1 MVSMR
6 LRAISVSVLLVLFAA
21 FTVRETRCGSECQ
34 AAAALFAA
42 NARSVQQAEAAMP
55 GMEDCPMAKSRVAG
69 DGISVVNACTLRMTH
84 APEAAQAE
92 EHFRAPEFSF
102 ASVDNAGAAWR
113 LQNSSA
119 IEAAAFDVSPPGRP
133 SAVVSLQTTRRI

>member
-1 MVSMR
+1 MVNMR
-6 LRAISVSVLLVLFAA
+6 MRPILVSLLLVLFAA
-21 FTVRETRCGSECQ
+21 LTVRETRCGSECQ

-55 GMEDCPMAKSRVAG
+55 GMEDCPMAKAHFAG
-69 DGISVVNACTLRMTH
+69 DGISAVNACTHAMKH

-102 ASVDNAGAAWR
+102 ASVDYAGVSWN
-113 LQNSSA
+113 LQAPSA
-119 IEAAAFDVSPPGRP
+119 IEHVAFDAFPPGRP
-133 SAVVSLQTTRRI
+133 SAVVSLQTTLRI